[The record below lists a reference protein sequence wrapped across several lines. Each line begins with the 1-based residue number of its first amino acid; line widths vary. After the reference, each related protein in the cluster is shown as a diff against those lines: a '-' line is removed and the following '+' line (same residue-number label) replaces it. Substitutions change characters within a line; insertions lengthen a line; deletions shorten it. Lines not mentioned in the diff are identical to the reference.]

1 MKYAVKLTSGNNVK
15 ILNLFDSKDAALKF
29 GESAMKD
36 LKASDGLLSVI
47 QAEFDNDNSIIG
59 GRYRLVHSWL

>member
-15 ILNLFDSKDAALKF
+15 ILNLFDTKEEALEF
-29 GESAMKD
+29 GESTRKD
-36 LKASDGLLSVI
+36 IKASDGLLSVI
-47 QAEFDNDNSIIG
+47 RAEFDSDNSIIG

>member
-47 QAEFDNDNSIIG
+47 QAEFDSNNNIISG
-59 GRYRLVHSWL
+59 QYRLVHSWL